1 MIRRPPT
8 STQSRSSAA
17 SDVYKRQ
24 SIYNVYGQ
32 EIWRKS
38 LGKLDGGVHRTLWGG
53 KDIQGEPVVSGVY
66 FYIVYY
72 GDKSLIS
79 KMSLIK

>member
-1 MIRRPPT
+1 MI
-8 STQSRSSAA
+8 
-17 SDVYKRQ
+17 KRLKVGV

-32 EIWRKS
+32 EVWRKN
-38 LGKLDGGVHRTLWGG
+38 LGKLEKGFHRALWNG

-79 KMSLIK
+79 KMSLVK